1 MLLVEKKGPRVRWS
15 FLGTSLNLIAIQLAN
30 CALQQNPFSYYRC
43 TCPMCKDVQRCS
55 CKIFVQKS
63 ASCSLVPDQA
73 RFFPGISC
81 ISRRSHFRD
90 IAAALSNP
98 LMQLIKSLIIL
109 PCPFF
114 KSLCKKYLRKGLQK
128 HNLCKRYFWL
138 KCAKSTCSQ
147 FWRSPALT
155 CSN

>member
-1 MLLVEKKGPRVRWS
+1 MKFSWHLTQLDRHPTGKLCFTTKPILL
-15 FLGTSLNLIAIQLAN
+15 LSLQLSN
-30 CALQQNPFSYYRC
+30 VQGCA
-43 TCPMCKDVQRCS
+43 KRCS
-55 CKIFVQKS
+55 CIIFVQKS

-81 ISRRSHFRD
+81 ISRRSHSRD